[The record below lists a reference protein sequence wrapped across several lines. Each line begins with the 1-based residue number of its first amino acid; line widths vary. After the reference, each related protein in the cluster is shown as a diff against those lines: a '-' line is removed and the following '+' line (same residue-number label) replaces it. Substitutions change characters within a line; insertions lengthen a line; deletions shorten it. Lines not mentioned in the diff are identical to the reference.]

1 MKRCVRKQINTQA
14 RELTPKKKAAV
25 SNFFE
30 MWMRDKRKYPEDL
43 IVDELKKLNK
53 YLNGAITSARNAIA
67 PKRRKI
73 HPKDDPT
80 LPSRFNYSED
90 KSEVGEEDNS
100 RKKSEKNT
108 ETPIRERINSFTSV
122 ATIEEKRLVDDVSK
136 EGLLL
141 DKNMNNRKMYPLAI
155 TDKDSTDSNQEEL
168 SEIELVTSMEED
180 EDLISDNDD
189 FIVSA
194 ICEDE

>member
-1 MKRCVRKQINTQA
+1 MKRIILEK
-14 RELTPKKKAAV
+14 
-25 SNFFE
+25 
-30 MWMRDKRKYPEDL
+30 KRK
-43 IVDELKKLNK
+43 
-53 YLNGAITSARNAIA
+53 
-67 PKRRKI
+67 
-73 HPKDDPT
+73 
-80 LPSRFNYSED
+80 
-90 KSEVGEEDNS
+90 
-100 RKKSEKNT
+100 KNT

-194 ICEDE
+194 TCEDE

>member
-1 MKRCVRKQINTQA
+1 
-14 RELTPKKKAAV
+14 
-25 SNFFE
+25 
-30 MWMRDKRKYPEDL
+30 MWMRDKRKYSEDL

-67 PKRRKI
+67 PKKRKI
-73 HPKDDPT
+73 HPKDDLT
-80 LPSRFNYSED
+80 LPSRFNHSED

-100 RKKSEKNT
+100 RKKAKKNT

-155 TDKDSTDSNQEEL
+155 TNKDSTDSNQEEFF
-168 SEIELVTSMEED
+168 EIELVTSMEED

-194 ICEDE
+194 TCEDE